1 MFDGPLTLAADV
13 RRDLPPWNE
22 VVGHIRASRKLRAVD
37 LLAAAVRSGRPVMQP
52 RCGVG
57 GHREMLDLLRTL
69 EAGAE
74 PGMLSVTIDSHTR
87 LKHFASARRALV
99 ESPDGLNG
107 YPLVAHGWRRGR
119 ELDAA
124 VTAPLEVRH
133 GSPDGRE
140 LFAVALASGI
150 TSFEGGG
157 IGYNLPY
164 SRDVPLAE
172 SLAAWREVDAV
183 CGALADDGVLVE
195 RELFG
200 TLTGVLV
207 PPSISLASTLVE
219 ALLAVEQGVRC
230 VSVAY
235 PQGGEVHQDV
245 AALRAIGVLAERYL
259 PGVQVFPVLHTF
271 MGVFPDDRSRADA
284 LILHGAL
291 TGRLGGAAKVITKT
305 RAEAHGIPSAAD
317 NVDGILTSAL
327 ACSPLIDFVRLD
339 EERVAEEL
347 AWVVDEVVDLV
358 EPLLDGGDLA
368 ARACAAFESGALDI
382 PFSASVHARSAVVP
396 MRDPSGAI
404 RYRRTGALPFSTA
417 TLARHTAQLAPRLT
431 PRQTPVDELLADIYH
446 FAGGDPTAFRL
457 AADRPGPAFA
467 ASAVRGSPPQGE
479 SDQ

>member
-87 LKHFASARRALV
+87 LKHFA
-99 ESPDGLNG
+99 
-107 YPLVAHGWRRGR
+107 
-119 ELDAA
+119 
-124 VTAPLEVRH
+124 APLEVRH

-467 ASAVRGSPPQGE
+467 ASAVRG
-479 SDQ
+479 